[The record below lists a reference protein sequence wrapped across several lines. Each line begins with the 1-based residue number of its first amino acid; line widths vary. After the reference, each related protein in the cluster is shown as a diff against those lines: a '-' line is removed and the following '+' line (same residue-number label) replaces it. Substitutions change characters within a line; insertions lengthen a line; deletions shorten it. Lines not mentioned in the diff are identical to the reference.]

1 MSGIAIMSIPAE
13 SYTYGFNYLFV
24 VLSMVVVVPILI
36 YIIVP
41 VFYENNVSNCYEVS
55 MPSV

>member
-1 MSGIAIMSIPAE
+1 MSIPAE
-13 SYTYGFNYLFV
+13 SYTYGFNYIFV
-24 VLSMVVVVPILI
+24 VLAMLVVIPILI

-55 MPSV
+55 